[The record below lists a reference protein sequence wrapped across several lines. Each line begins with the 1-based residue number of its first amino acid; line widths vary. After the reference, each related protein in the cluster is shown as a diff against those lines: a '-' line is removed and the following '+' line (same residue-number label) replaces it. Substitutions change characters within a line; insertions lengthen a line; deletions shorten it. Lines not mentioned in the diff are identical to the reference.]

1 MILWTKIIT
10 QWIVPGMALTTS
22 CIRKGIK
29 QLKRN
34 TVDLFKDYT
43 ILSFLT
49 ERQAI
54 DYEYYAAIIKAMYP
68 KNYLNGKEM
77 PAFLE
82 QPFKHII
89 SIENLFK
96 SITKRPENI
105 IDIVSICFQI
115 PTEEIEPIG
124 IVEFYPVLNFIVS
137 EHQKLIERENRILH
151 HEPEVEELEAG
162 IESLHK
168 FGRMATV
175 DTLAGG
181 DLLKHNLII
190 EMPYSR
196 VFTKMYMESE
206 KAKYH
211 KRLFEIRK
219 SKTTT

>member
-1 MILWTKIIT
+1 M
-10 QWIVPGMALTTS
+10 
-22 CIRKGIK
+22 
-29 QLKRN
+29 
-34 TVDLFKDYT
+34 DLFNYP

-49 ERQAI
+49 ERHTI
-54 DYEYYAAIIKAMYP
+54 EYEYYAAVIKAMVP
-68 KNYLNGKEM
+68 KNSLNGKEM

-115 PTEEIEPIG
+115 PTEEIEQIG

-181 DLLKHNLII
+181 DLLKHNQII

-196 VFTKMYMESE
+196 VFTKMYLESE
-206 KAKYH
+206 KAKYQR
-211 KRLFEIRK
+211 KLIAIK
-219 SKTTT
+219 SKKSPE

>member
-1 MILWTKIIT
+1 M
-10 QWIVPGMALTTS
+10 
-22 CIRKGIK
+22 
-29 QLKRN
+29 
-34 TVDLFKDYT
+34 DLFKDYT

-77 PAFLE
+77 PALLE

-89 SIENLFK
+89 SIETLFK
-96 SITKRPENI
+96 AVPKQPTNV

-124 IVEFYPVLNFIVS
+124 IKDFYPALNFIVQ
-137 EHQKLIERENRILH
+137 EHQKLIERENRIL
-151 HEPEVEELEAG
+151 EYDYDPEEIEAD
-162 IESLHK
+162 ISPLQK

-181 DLLKHNLII
+181 DLLKHSKII
-190 EMPYSR
+190 ELPYSR
-196 VFTKMYMESE
+196 IFTKMYMESE
-206 KAKYH
+206 KAKYQ

-219 SKTTT
+219 SKIKPQ

>member
-1 MILWTKIIT
+1 M
-10 QWIVPGMALTTS
+10 VE
-22 CIRKGIK
+22 
-29 QLKRN
+29 LKKLN
-34 TVDLFKDYT
+34 TVDLFKDFT

-54 DYEYYAAIIKAMYP
+54 DYEYYAAILKAMYP

-82 QPFKHII
+82 QPFKNII

-96 SITKRPENI
+96 AVPKQPTNV

-115 PTEEIEPIG
+115 PTEEIEPVG
-124 IVEFYPVLNFIVS
+124 IKDFYPALNFVV
-137 EHQKLIERENRILH
+137 EQHKKLIERENRILH

-162 IESLHK
+162 IESLQK

-196 VFTKMYMESE
+196 VFTKLYMESE

>member
-1 MILWTKIIT
+1 MEICNY
-10 QWIVPGMALTTS
+10 S
-22 CIRKGIK
+22 
-29 QLKRN
+29 
-34 TVDLFKDYT
+34 

-49 ERQAI
+49 ERHTI
-54 DYEYYAAIIKAMYP
+54 DYDYYAAVIKAMLP
-68 KNYLNGKEM
+68 KNSLIEKEM

-89 SIENLFK
+89 SLENLFK
-96 SITKRPENI
+96 AIPKRPENV
-105 IDIVSICFQI
+105 IDILSICFQI

-124 IVEFYPVLNFIVS
+124 IIDFYPALNFVVE
-137 EHQKLIERENRILH
+137 EHRKLIDRENRVLH
-151 HEPEVEELEAG
+151 HDPEPEELEAG

-181 DLLKHNLII
+181 DLLKHNQII

-206 KAKYH
+206 KAKYQ

-219 SKTTT
+219 NKTTA